1 MEAKP
6 FVKWAGGKRQLI
18 EQLVQHLPEEF
29 NNYYE
34 PFLGGGALFFKL
46 SLLGKIKHAYLN
58 DVSAPLIHAYKT
70 IKEKPTELI
79 VELSSGKYKNNKETF
94 LQIRS
99 ELPTNPVQATARFI
113 YLNKTAFNGL
123 YRVNSSGGFNVPFG
137 KYNNPKVLDEEN
149 ILAVSGAL
157 QRDELTC
164 VDFEMATASAKKG
177 DLIYFDPPYHPVS
190 KTANFTSYTKNSFTE
205 LDQERLANLAR
216 KLTEKGCFV
225 MLSNSHSPLILEL
238 YKDFGIS
245 VVNASRMIN
254 CKAEG
259 RGKVK
264 EVIVI
269 NYNLLADR
277 QTQKMQGKLVEK
289 VMARH

>member
-18 EQLVQHLPEEF
+18 EQLVKHLPEEF

-46 SLLGKIKHAYLN
+46 SLLGRIKHAYLN
-58 DVSAPLIHAYKT
+58 DVSAPLVQAYKT

-79 VELSSGKYKNNKETF
+79 VELGSGKYKNDKETF
-94 LQIRS
+94 LKIRAEKS
-99 ELPTNPVQATARFI
+99 TNLVKATARFI

-137 KYNNPKVLDEEN
+137 KYTNPRILDEEN
-149 ILAVSGAL
+149 ILAVSDAL

-177 DLIYFDPPYHPVS
+177 DLVYFDPPYHPVS
-190 KTANFTSYTKNSFTE
+190 KTANFTSYTKDSFTE
-205 LDQERLANLAR
+205 LDQERLARLVER
-216 KLTEKGCFV
+216 LTNKGCFV
-225 MLSNSHSPLILEL
+225 MLSNSYSPLILDL
-238 YKDFGIS
+238 YKGFEVN
-245 VVNASRMIN
+245 VVNATRMIN

-264 EVIVI
+264 EVIVT
-269 NYNLLADR
+269 NYNLLSG
-277 QTQKMQGKLVEK
+277 QTQKTQGKLVEK
-289 VMARH
+289 IIA